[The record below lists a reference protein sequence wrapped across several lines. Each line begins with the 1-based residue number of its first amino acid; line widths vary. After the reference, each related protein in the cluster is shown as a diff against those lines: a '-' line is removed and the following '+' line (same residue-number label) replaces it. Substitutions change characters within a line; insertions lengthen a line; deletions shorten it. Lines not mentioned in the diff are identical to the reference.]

1 MGKEKCFNKEDIFQ
15 SQQTRK
21 SRVPSHKVPQTKI
34 NLCNTGLGK
43 KRGKNQ
49 LSKKFCRRTAFES
62 VDKYFGLYEFNINK
76 QNLRPLLS

>member
-43 KRGKNQ
+43 KGERINSVKNSAEE
-49 LSKKFCRRTAFES
+49 LLLKVWTSTLDYMNSILTSKTYDHF
-62 VDKYFGLYEFNINK
+62 
-76 QNLRPLLS
+76 